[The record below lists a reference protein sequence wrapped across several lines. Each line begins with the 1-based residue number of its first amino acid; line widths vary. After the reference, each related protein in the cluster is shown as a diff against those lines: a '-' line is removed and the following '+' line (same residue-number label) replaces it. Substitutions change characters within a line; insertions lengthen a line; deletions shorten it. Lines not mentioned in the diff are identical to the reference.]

1 MELCRLRPDDLPH
14 RLPPHAKVAT
24 NCFDRHLS
32 REIRQTNFSDRLH
45 NQHLELGLP
54 NNQEACVDPYPRGP
68 DWMPITPK
76 TGSLFH
82 ADSHAIGRKLLTED
96 TSCEA
101 VDMTAPETFTAASKQ
116 PLPTGRQW
124 FGPGEICLRDSRR
137 RRVWQDGGAQD
148 ASSSRR
154 VNVFRKPAAVPC
166 RHGSLERRT
175 LLGED

>member
-1 MELCRLRPDDLPH
+1 MELCRLRPDDLPNH
-14 RLPPHAKVAT
+14 LPRNAKVAT

-82 ADSHAIGRKLLTED
+82 ADSQGGFRAGVIDVGLYE
-96 TSCEA
+96 
-101 VDMTAPETFTAASKQ
+101 F
-116 PLPTGRQW
+116 
-124 FGPGEICLRDSRR
+124 RR
-137 RRVWQDGGAQD
+137 NA
-148 ASSSRR
+148 
-154 VNVFRKPAAVPC
+154 
-166 RHGSLERRT
+166 
-175 LLGED
+175 

>member
-1 MELCRLRPDDLPH
+1 MELCRLRPDDLPNH
-14 RLPPHAKVAT
+14 LPRNAKVAT

-82 ADSHAIGRKLLTED
+82 ADS
-96 TSCEA
+96 
-101 VDMTAPETFTAASKQ
+101 Q
-116 PLPTGRQW
+116 PAK
-124 FGPGEICLRDSRR
+124 RD
-137 RRVWQDGGAQD
+137 
-148 ASSSRR
+148 
-154 VNVFRKPAAVPC
+154 
-166 RHGSLERRT
+166 E
-175 LLGED
+175 LLGDIAQAINSHGGQFDVDYETHLYI

>member
-1 MELCRLRPDDLPH
+1 MELCRLRPDDLPNH
-14 RLPPHAKVAT
+14 LPRNAKVAT

-82 ADSHAIGRKLLTED
+82 ADSHSTE
-96 TSCEA
+96 TS
-101 VDMTAPETFTAASKQ
+101 V
-116 PLPTGRQW
+116 
-124 FGPGEICLRDSRR
+124 SRR
-137 RRVWQDGGAQD
+137 SRISRPS
-148 ASSSRR
+148 ASSTL
-154 VNVFRKPAAVPC
+154 AAAY
-166 RHGSLERRT
+166 
-175 LLGED
+175 